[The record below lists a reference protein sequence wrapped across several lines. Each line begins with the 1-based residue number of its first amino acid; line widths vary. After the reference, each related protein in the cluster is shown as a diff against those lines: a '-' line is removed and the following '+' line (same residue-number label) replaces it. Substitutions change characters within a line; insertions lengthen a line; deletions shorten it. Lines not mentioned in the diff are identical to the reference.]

1 MPESYQNPAGQT
13 KFESF
18 IRWFF
23 LIVFTCVI
31 LFLFFLALTKSTAI
45 DIDEVC
51 RILADNPIKGL
62 AVILIGMA
70 AVCILKEYS
79 LKHPPVCSPEQ
90 TRRIMCGI
98 LAFVGFCWVTVILL
112 YDLRP
117 WADQA
122 YACRVSMELRL
133 GDYSA
138 FEPGGY
144 LDRYPNNAGMVLVMY
159 YLSFFFGP
167 QCYRIFQLLNVGM
180 MLAGIVLLY
189 KLSGKLFPEASQ
201 FSRFLTFLLAAV
213 FTPYQ
218 YYTTFVYGTV
228 GGYTLVLLAVHCT
241 YLFWEGRRLR
251 HAVLAA
257 LAIAAA
263 VVLKQNYYIE
273 FIALLIFFVID
284 LLKTKSGKGV
294 LALAV
299 LIAATA
305 ASGFMARQVL
315 THITGMPLDGGVPS
329 SAWIQMGLT
338 SGSDTPLQYKED
350 ALGPGWYDEY
360 NYDIYTENGFDSERT
375 FQAVKEDLRHTA
387 DYYAAHPS
395 QLADFLCRKVITM
408 WTAPCFEGPWLQRN
422 TAWFSEGSL
431 YNETN
436 AEFKL
441 FDLFQTFIL
450 FGVLACLL
458 INAKTLK
465 LNTLL
470 LPVAFIGGFVFLLF
484 WEAKA
489 QYTVAY
495 FYSLIPFA
503 GAGIDGLACRLR
515 QTRAFGAISRFGARK
530 K

>member
-1 MPESYQNPAGQT
+1 MPELYQNPAGRS
-13 KFESF
+13 KFEGF

-51 RILADNPIKGL
+51 HILADDPIKGL
-62 AVILIGMA
+62 AVIIIGMA
-70 AVCILKEYS
+70 AVYILKEYAFS
-79 LKHPPVCSPEQ
+79 RCTPAQIRKLMY
-90 TRRIMCGI
+90 II

-122 YACRVSMELRL
+122 YACRVAMELRI

-144 LDRYPNNAGMVLVMY
+144 LDRYPNNAGMVLVLY

-167 QCYRIFQLLNVGM
+167 QCYRVFQLLNVGM

-189 KLSGKLFPEASQ
+189 KLAGKLFPEASP

-218 YYTTFVYGTV
+218 YYITFVYGNV
-228 GGYTLVLLAVHCT
+228 AGYTLVLLAVYCA
-241 YLFWEGRRLR
+241 YLFYEGHKFRYALFS
-251 HAVLAA
+251 A

-315 THITGMPLDGGVPS
+315 THITGMPLSGGIPS

-338 SGSDTPLQYKED
+338 SGSDTPMQHKEE

-360 NYDIYTENGFDSERT
+360 NYDVYTENGFDSELT
-375 FQAVKEDLRHTA
+375 AQAVKEDLRHTA

-395 QLADFLCRKVITM
+395 QFADFLYRKVITM

-431 YNETN
+431 YGETN

-450 FGVLACLL
+450 FGVLSYLFL
-458 INAKTLK
+458 NAKTLR
-465 LNTLL
+465 LSVLL

-489 QYTVAY
+489 QYTVSY

-515 QTRAFGAISRFGARK
+515 QTKTFGALARFGTRK